1 MNRAFIPLFT
11 PDIRESDIEAV
22 SNVIRSGM
30 LVQGKNV
37 QLLEEKFCEITGAAH
52 AVAVSNGTATLH
64 LILHAL
70 GICAGDEVII
80 PAFSYVA
87 TANAVELVGAT
98 PVFVDIDPG
107 TNNINVGQVK
117 EKINGN
123 TRAIMPVHEFGLSAD
138 LDPLLELAQEHNL
151 FLIEDAACAIG
162 SDYKNRPTGSASFAA
177 SFSLHPRKAIS
188 SGEGGIIVTSNA
200 ELAEHLRILRNH
212 GISMV
217 DGEMDFVEAGFN
229 YRMTDFQAALVLSQ
243 TERLQSQ
250 IEHKRRIAEVYFQS
264 LDTSLLTLPEIPS
277 YAQHTFQTFHVV
289 LHPEINRKRVI
300 ERLRENGIGSNYGAQ
315 CIPATTYY
323 FETYQLDST
332 ALFPHAYAAYKSGLA
347 LPMYPGMTIE
357 DAEYVATTLNQILS
371 EEK

>member
-11 PDIRESDIEAV
+11 PDISETDIEAV
-22 SNVIRSGM
+22 SDVIRSGM

-98 PVFVDIDPG
+98 PVFVDIDPR
-107 TNNINVGQVK
+107 TNNINVAKVK

-162 SDYKNRPTGSASFAA
+162 SDYKNRPTGSSSFAA

-212 GISMV
+212 GIAMV

-243 TERLQSQ
+243 TDRLQAQ
-250 IEHKRRIAEVYFQS
+250 IEHKREIADVYFQL
-264 LDTSLLTLPEIPS
+264 LDTSLLSLPVIPS
-277 YAQHTFQTFHVV
+277 YAQHTFQTFHVL
-289 LHPEINRKRVI
+289 LHEDINRKKVI
-300 ERLRENGIGSNYGAQ
+300 EKLREKGIGSNYGAQ
-315 CIPATTYY
+315 CIPATTFY
-323 FETYQLDST
+323 FETYQLDSSV
-332 ALFPHAYAAYKSGLA
+332 LFPHALKAYKYGLA
-347 LPMYPGMTIE
+347 LPMYPAMQKE
-357 DAEYVATTLNQILS
+357 DAVYVANTLNQILT